1 MKILSVPQIRQADT
15 YTIEHEPISSDDLM
29 ERASA
34 AFSNWFIRCFRVPQ
48 TIHII
53 CGTGNNGGDGL
64 CIARQLHA
72 RAYSI
77 RVHIVWFNNQP
88 SPDFLLNLKRLE
100 QQGNISLF
108 HLHPNTPLPNIAP
121 TDIVIDAI
129 FGSGLTRSIVDPFCA
144 AIIQHINNSAACAV
158 VAVDMPSG
166 LFADVHTP
174 STNIVKATHTISF
187 ELPKLAF
194 MLPQNAVFVGYWHTL
209 AIGLHPY
216 FIDQAPTNY
225 HYVTPDLVA
234 KWQKTMP
241 KFAHKGTRGHVL
253 VIGGSFGKIGACLL
267 TAKATLHNGAGLVT
281 AYLPQCGYSIIQT
294 AAPEVMALCDPH
306 LHYITQLPDTKRYQ
320 AIAIGT
326 GLDTQPITQN
336 ALLSL
341 LKTPDVNLVID
352 ADALNLIAQ
361 NNWQNYL
368 PPNSILTP
376 HPKEFERLAGS
387 SNNHFERLE
396 QLKHFAQQHQVVVVL
411 KGAHTAIALPNGE
424 VYFNSTGNPAMAT
437 AGSGDV
443 LTGFIV
449 ALLAQG
455 YLAHQAAIL
464 GVYLHGQAGDQAA
477 SKKNGK
483 IVAQDIINLD

>member
-1 MKILSVPQIRQADT
+1 MKILSVPQIRQADS
-15 YTIEHEPISSDDLM
+15 YTIEHEPISSGDLM

-34 AFSNWFIRCFRVPQ
+34 AFSNWFVRCFTAPQ

-64 CIARQLHA
+64 CIARQLYR
-72 RAYSI
+72 RAYNI
-77 RVHIVWFNNQP
+77 CVHVIWFNNQP
-88 SPDFLLNLKRLE
+88 TPDFLLNLKRLE
-100 QQGNISLF
+100 RQGNISLL

-129 FGSGLTRSIVDPFCA
+129 FGSGLTRPITDPFCT

-174 STNIVKATHTISF
+174 SANIVNAAHTVSF

-194 MLPQNAVFVGYWHTL
+194 MLPQNAVFVGYWHTV
-209 AIGLHPY
+209 AIGLHP
-216 FIDQAPTNY
+216 FFTSQAPTNY
-225 HYVTPDLVA
+225 HYVTPNLVT

-253 VIGGSFGKIGACLL
+253 VIGGSFGKIGACML
-267 TAKATLHNGAGLVT
+267 TAKAALHNGAGLVT

-306 LHYITQLPDTKRYQ
+306 LHYITQLPNTNQYQ

-387 SNNHFERLE
+387 SSNHFERLE
-396 QLKHFAQQHQVVVVL
+396 KLQHFAQQHQVVVVL
-411 KGAHTAIALPNGE
+411 KGAHTATALPNGE

-455 YLAHQAAIL
+455 YPAHQAAIL
-464 GVYLHGQAGDQAA
+464 GVYQHGQAGDQAA
-477 SKKNGK
+477 YAKNGK
-483 IVAQDIINLD
+483 IIAQDIINLD